1 MGPGLSGYILYG
13 VLWIVLLATI
23 FWRPV
28 YGIFLLVP
36 LLPLQALR
44 ARLNFLPLG
53 AQFIDLMLVAVI
65 LGQLIKREHIFVDN
79 PIRKYLLFY
88 IGFTY
93 VSLWWGALYLG
104 GEYPFWFNNERLSD
118 WKNYIVLLVLY
129 FLILSTVKTAHDLRV
144 LLAVMCGAVLI
155 IVKNFQGGV
164 SGADFSQFSYESR
177 YGGIM
182 GFVGANGL
190 SAFSSQVLA
199 FSLAMRSKVDIRALK
214 WLCVLLII
222 GATYCVLFTF
232 SRGGYLAAL
241 AAFLIVALVSNR
253 MLLIPLAL
261 FLLSWQ
267 TLVPGAV
274 RERVMMTRTESGE
287 LEASAADR
295 VTLWEDAMQLVAAS
309 PVFGTGYHTYAFMS
323 RVGASYRSDFHYRD
337 THNYYLKVM
346 VETGAI
352 GMIVFLLLLG
362 KLFGLGFRLYRTATD
377 SLYRSMGLG
386 FCLWMVA
393 ASLVN
398 LFGDRW
404 TYVQISAFTWA
415 LAACVVRAQSLSDQA
430 AAEEKTDSGG
440 EPDQLDQSSP
450 AILPA
455 A

>member
-1 MGPGLSGYILYG
+1 MGPGLSGYVLYG

-28 YGIFLLVP
+28 YGIYLLVP
-36 LLPLQALR
+36 LLPLQGLR
-44 ARLNFLPLG
+44 YRLHNLPLG
-53 AQFIDLMLVAVI
+53 AQLIDLMLLAII
-65 LGQLIKREHIFVDN
+65 LGQLIKRERVFADN
-79 PIRKYLLFY
+79 PLRKYLLFY

-93 VSLWWGALYLG
+93 VSLWWGAMYLG
-104 GEYPFWFNNERLSD
+104 GEFPLWFNNERLAD
-118 WKNYIVLLVLY
+118 WKNYIVMLVLY
-129 FLILSTVKTAHDLRV
+129 FLILSTIKTAQDLRI
-144 LLAVMCGAVLI
+144 LLALMCGAVLI
-155 IVKNFQGGV
+155 IIKNFQGGV
-164 SGADFSQFSYESR
+164 SGRDFSQFSYDAR
-177 YGGIM
+177 FGGIM

-190 SAFSSQVLA
+190 SAFSSQVLGFA
-199 FSLAMRSKVDIRALK
+199 LAMRSRVNIRSLK
-214 WLCVLLII
+214 WLCVLLIA
-222 GATYCVLFTF
+222 GSAYCVMFTF

-241 AAFLIVALVSNR
+241 AVFLIVALVSNR
-253 MLLIPLAL
+253 ILLIPLAL

-274 RERVMMTRTESGE
+274 RERVMMTRTDSGE

-295 VTLWEDAMQLVAAS
+295 VTLWEDAIQLIASS
-309 PVFGTGYHTYAFMS
+309 PVFGTGYHTYAFMN
-323 RVGASYRSDFHYRD
+323 RVGASYASGFHYRD

-346 VETGAI
+346 VETGAV
-352 GMIVFLLLLG
+352 GMVVFLVLLG

-393 ASLVN
+393 VGLVN

-404 TYVQISAFTWA
+404 TYVQISAFTWV
-415 LAACVVRAQSLSDQA
+415 LAACVVRAQSLSDQT
-430 AAEEKTDSGG
+430 AAEEEAAGPA

-455 A
+455 S